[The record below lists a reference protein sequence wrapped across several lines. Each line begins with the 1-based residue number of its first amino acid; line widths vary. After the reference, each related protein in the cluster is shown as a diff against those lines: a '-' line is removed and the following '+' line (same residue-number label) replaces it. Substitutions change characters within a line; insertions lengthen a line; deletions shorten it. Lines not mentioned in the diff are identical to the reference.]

1 MVFTS
6 PTFLFLF
13 LPLVLAAFWIT
24 PPRLRT
30 TMLVAASWVFYA
42 WGEKTLVAVLAL
54 STVFNWG
61 LALPLERAAAPRVR
75 RLLLAAGVTVNIGAL
90 VYFKYT
96 NLIVLRVN
104 GLLALAGVAAVP
116 HAPVHLPIGVSF
128 VTFEAVSY
136 IIDVYR
142 RRTPASRNPVHVA
155 FYLSFFPHLIAGPIL
170 RFADIAAPLPRPTV
184 TLTDFDRGVSRFI
197 RGLGRK
203 MLLANPMG
211 VVVDQ
216 IFALPAAQLGTA
228 ATWLGIVCYALQ
240 IYFDFSGYSDM
251 AIGLG
256 HMFGFTLPENFRLP
270 YTADSVRDFWRRW
283 HMSLSSWFR
292 DYLFIPL
299 GGSRGGTARTS
310 RNLLLVFLLCGF
322 WHGASGRFIVW
333 GAFHGAFL
341 ALERTRRFGAWLE
354 RAPALLRRAYTLAVV
369 LVAWVFFR
377 AETMGFAARYLAAM
391 FGKAGPSPVPAI
403 RFLTAD
409 AVVVLIV
416 GLLLAVRPF
425 PERWLAA
432 LQPSRAGARPVTAFA
447 FEMAVFG
454 LSLLYVAAGT
464 YNPFIYFRF

>member
-1 MVFTS
+1 
-6 PTFLFLF
+6 
-13 LPLVLAAFWIT
+13 
-24 PPRLRT
+24 
-30 TMLVAASWVFYA
+30 
-42 WGEKTLVAVLAL
+42 
-54 STVFNWG
+54 
-61 LALPLERAAAPRVR
+61 
-75 RLLLAAGVTVNIGAL
+75 LLLAAGVTVNIGAL

-211 VVVDQ
+211 FVVDQ

-251 AIGLG
+251 AVG
-256 HMFGFTLPENFRLP
+256 
-270 YTADSVRDFWRRW
+270 
-283 HMSLSSWFR
+283 
-292 DYLFIPL
+292 
-299 GGSRGGTARTS
+299 
-310 RNLLLVFLLCGF
+310 
-322 WHGASGRFIVW
+322 
-333 GAFHGAFL
+333 L
-341 ALERTRRFGAWLE
+341 ALM
-354 RAPALLRRAYTLAVV
+354 
-369 LVAWVFFR
+369 
-377 AETMGFAARYLAAM
+377 MGF
-391 FGKAGPSPVPAI
+391 
-403 RFLTAD
+403 
-409 AVVVLIV
+409 VLIQN
-416 GLLLAVRPF
+416 F
-425 PERWLAA
+425 D
-432 LQPSRAGARPVTAFA
+432 
-447 FEMAVFG
+447 
-454 LSLLYVAAGT
+454 
-464 YNPFIYFRF
+464 